1 MILCASIAVDDD
13 DDILDTLFTN
23 GIDDDNG
30 VFIFNDLFLLLAL
43 LLLSILANY
52 QDLLP
57 LFIIGMNIVKPS
69 IGKIDFGSDKG
80 KEPITLIVD
89 SSG

>member
-69 IGKIDFGSDKG
+69 IGKIRFWK
-80 KEPITLIVD
+80 
-89 SSG
+89 